1 MKRTILVCILILCI
15 SKQAFGWGTTGHEVV
30 AYIAYQQL
38 TQAQRK
44 RIDALV
50 KLNPCYSEWQQTV
63 ASLPAGQQSAGLYM
77 LAATWPDRIKL
88 TPTRT
93 SPGYDCQKNLTFIK
107 DGGDDAT
114 GKFSADIPPNV
125 PEASQNI
132 GYDDTRRHQYWHFVD
147 TPLSTDGTAIIPAYT
162 PNALTMIGVLSQAI
176 NSGEPDLL
184 KSYDLVWIT
193 HLVGDLHQPLHDT
206 TRFSARFPNGDQ
218 GGNLVLI
225 CAQAAN
231 CDSELHGYWDDLPGS
246 GNLAAAIK
254 IGTKLSAKPTPTKA
268 AVADPKVWVQE
279 GFTLAQSTAYAAP
292 YSDMSA
298 GGGPQVPG
306 TTYRKNA
313 VPVVNAQ
320 LILAGHRLGNLLQA
334 NLR

>member
-1 MKRTILVCILILCI
+1 MKRIILVCILILGI
-15 SKQAFGWGTTGHEVV
+15 SERAFGWGTTGHEVV

-38 TQAQRK
+38 TQAQRN
-44 RIDALV
+44 RVDALV
-50 KLNPCYSEWQQTV
+50 RLNPCYSEWQQTV
-63 ASLPAGQQSAGLYM
+63 TSLPTSQQSVGIYM

-88 TPTRT
+88 TPTHT
-93 SPGYDCQKNLTFIK
+93 SPGYDCQKGLTFIK
-107 DGGDDAT
+107 DGGSDAT

-132 GYDDTRRHQYWHFVD
+132 GYDDHRRHQYWHFVD
-147 TPLSTDGTAIIPAYT
+147 TPLSTDRSATTPPYS
-162 PNALTMIGVLSQAI
+162 PNALTMIRIFSQAI
-176 NSGEPDLL
+176 SSDEPDLL

-193 HLVGDLHQPLHDT
+193 HLVGDVHQPLHDT

-225 CAQAAN
+225 CAEVAN

-254 IGTKLSAKPTPTKA
+254 MGTTLSAKPTPAKA
-268 AVADPKVWVQE
+268 AVSDPNVWVQE
-279 GFTLAQSTAYAAP
+279 GFALARSTAYAAP
-292 YSDMSA
+292 YDDMSA
-298 GGGPQVPG
+298 GGGPQAPG
-306 TTYRKNA
+306 STYRKNA
-313 VPVVNAQ
+313 VLVVNAQ
-320 LILAGHRLGNLLQA
+320 LIVAGHRLGNLLQA